1 LERGTPLAAQLR
13 TQSTEVAE
21 LLRRDLMKLAAKKEA
36 VMLLPVVFLIL
47 PTIVVATLFPGVLAL
62 GNLI

>member
-1 LERGTPLAAQLR
+1 MTA
-13 TQSTEVAE
+13 
-21 LLRRDLMKLAAKKEA
+21 AAKKEA